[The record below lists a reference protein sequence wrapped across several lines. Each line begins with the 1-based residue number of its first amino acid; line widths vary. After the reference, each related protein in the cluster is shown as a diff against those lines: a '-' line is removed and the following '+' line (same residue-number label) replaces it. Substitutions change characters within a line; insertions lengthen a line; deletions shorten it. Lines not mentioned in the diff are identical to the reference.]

1 MNMSDLRRGDTAV
14 VRKIIDE
21 LVRAQAIR
29 FGIAEG
35 ALFAVEEVLPH
46 GPVIVRRGTMRYA
59 IGRNLA
65 RQIEV
70 ERTAAKAKKHA

>member
-1 MNMSDLRRGDTAV
+1 MYMSELRRGDYAV
-14 VRKIIDE
+14 VKRIGSD

-35 ALFAVEEVLPH
+35 SEVSVEEVLPA
-46 GPVIVRRGTMRYA
+46 GPVILRRGTMSYA
-59 IGRNLA
+59 VGRNLA

-70 ERTAAKAKKHA
+70 ERRTRKRKHA

>member
-1 MNMSDLRRGDTAV
+1 MYMTDLRRGDWAV
-14 VRKIIDE
+14 VRKIADE
-21 LVRAQAIR
+21 LVRVQAIR

-35 ALFAVEEVLPH
+35 AVFSVEEILPL
-46 GPVIVRRGTMRYA
+46 GPVILKRGTMRYA

-70 ERTAAKAKKHA
+70 ERSPKAKKRA

>member
-1 MNMSDLRRGDTAV
+1 MYMSDLKRGEAAV
-14 VRKIIDE
+14 VRKIVDE

-35 ALFAVEEVLPH
+35 ALVSVEEVLPL

-70 ERTAAKAKKHA
+70 ERPAKGKKHA